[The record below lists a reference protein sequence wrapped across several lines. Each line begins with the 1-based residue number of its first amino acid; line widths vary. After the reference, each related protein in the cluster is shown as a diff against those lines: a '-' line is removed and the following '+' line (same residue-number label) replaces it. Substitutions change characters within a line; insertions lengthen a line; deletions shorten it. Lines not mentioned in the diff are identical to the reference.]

1 MNSPVLFIVFNRPK
15 QTAKVFAAIR
25 EAQPRKIYIAADGPR
40 VHNNSDLINCQKVRS
55 LLSQIDWPCEVHRMF
70 SERNQGCK
78 IAVSSAID
86 WFFDNEEEGIILE
99 DDCLPRQ
106 DFFLYC
112 DNLLARYR
120 DDERIGL
127 ISGMG
132 LMDLE
137 AEKLLWQKE
146 DYIYSRYPSIWGWAT
161 WKRVWKDYDVS
172 MTTWPENRIRIGEFQ
187 SNQKIRKI
195 NDRLLTKVYKN
206 EIDTWDYQVSYLLW
220 STGRLSIIPKFNLI
234 SNIGFDDTATHTKW
248 SGDENNT
255 RFSMSSKSLSL
266 VLMGPNMKIENKA
279 YQKARET
286 FAKQSI
292 LSKLTKRIGQLL
304 HV

>member
-1 MNSPVLFIVFNRPK
+1 MDSPVLFLVFNRPR

-25 EAQPRKIYIAADGPR
+25 EAKPPRLYIAADGPR
-40 VHNNSDLINCQKVRS
+40 MNAPDDVINCQKVRS
-55 LLSQIDWPCEVHRMF
+55 IISLVDWPCEVYRNY
-70 SERNQGCK
+70 SEHNQGCK
-78 IAVSSAID
+78 ISVSSAID
-86 WFFDNEEEGIILE
+86 WFFENEKEGIVLE

-112 DNLLARYR
+112 DRLLDRYR

-137 AEKLLWQKE
+137 AEKLLWNQE
-146 DYIYSRYPSIWGWAT
+146 DYVYSRYPSIWGWAT
-161 WKRVWKDYDVS
+161 WGRVWKGYDVS
-172 MTTWPENRIRIGEFQ
+172 IAAWPENRSKIGDFQ

-220 STGRLSIIPKFNLI
+220 STGRLSIIPKINLI
-234 SNIGFDDTATHTKW
+234 SNIGFDEAATHTRW
-248 SGDENNT
+248 RGDASNA
-255 RFSMSSKSLSL
+255 RFRMSKKSFNLSL
-266 VLMGPNMKIENKA
+266 TQPKLMIENKA
-279 YQKARET
+279 YQKARES
-286 FAKQSI
+286 FANHPFF
-292 LSKLTKRIGQLL
+292 LKLVEKIRQLFYE
-304 HV
+304 

>member
-25 EAQPRKIYIAADGPR
+25 EAKPHKIYIAADGPR
-40 VHNNSDLINCQKVRS
+40 VHATNDAINCQKVRS
-55 LLSQIDWPCEVHRMF
+55 LLSQIDWPCEVNRMY

-106 DFFLYC
+106 DFFQYC

-161 WKRVWKDYDVS
+161 WKRVWKDYDVR

-220 STGRLSIIPKFNLI
+220 STGRLSIIPKVNLI
-234 SNIGFDDTATHTKW
+234 SNIGFDNAATHTKW
-248 SGDENNT
+248 SGYASSP
-255 RFSMSSKSLSL
+255 RFQMSSKSFNAIPI
-266 VLMGPNMKIENKA
+266 GPNMMIENKA
-279 YQKARET
+279 YQNAREN
-286 FAKQSI
+286 FANRSI
-292 LSKLTKRIGQLL
+292 LSRLGARIGRLL